1 MSGRSVAAAAF
12 LVALAD
18 RVTKSL
24 VVSSMSE
31 GESVAVIPG
40 LLSFTYLRNPG
51 AAFGLMAGLDAPWR
65 LGFLITAT
73 ALITVALV
81 WMLAHGSTSRLERV
95 AATMIL
101 GGAAGNLYDR
111 IAWGEVVDFIDL
123 YAGAWHW
130 PAFNLADSCITV
142 GALALAVA
150 SFGGGRRGRS

>member
-51 AAFGLMAGLDAPWR
+51 AAFGLMAGLDAP
-65 LGFLITAT
+65 
-73 ALITVALV
+73 
-81 WMLAHGSTSRLERV
+81 
-95 AATMIL
+95 
-101 GGAAGNLYDR
+101 
-111 IAWGEVVDFIDL
+111 
-123 YAGAWHW
+123 
-130 PAFNLADSCITV
+130 
-142 GALALAVA
+142 
-150 SFGGGRRGRS
+150 